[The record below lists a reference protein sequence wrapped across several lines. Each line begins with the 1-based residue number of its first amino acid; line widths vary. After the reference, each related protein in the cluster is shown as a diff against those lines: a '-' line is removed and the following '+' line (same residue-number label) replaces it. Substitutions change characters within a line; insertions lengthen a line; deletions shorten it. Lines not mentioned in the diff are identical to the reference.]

1 MHVFRPLIK
10 RLEKFKKRIGIKL
23 LEELR
28 TQGAM
33 QICKDMVLVFVFKSA
48 VAKATTIQSKA
59 VVMLLLIYVLLLL
72 QLFVDMCIVLALL
85 FRTV

>member
-1 MHVFRPLIK
+1 
-10 RLEKFKKRIGIKL
+10 
-23 LEELR
+23 
-28 TQGAM
+28 M
-33 QICKDMVLVFVFKSA
+33 QRCKDLVLVFVFKSP

-72 QLFVDMCIVLALL
+72 QLFVGDMCLVLALL